1 MICYK
6 FSNKIIA
13 TTREIKNFISKK
25 YFIDQKKI
33 NIIPNVVNVDKFR
46 KKTNIKKIPNRV
58 INISRLESQKNL
70 FELIDICKLSE
81 IDLDIIGSGIQL
93 NQLKNYSKKI
103 GVKVNFLGQ
112 IENNKIP
119 NLLSKYI
126 FYITSSKIEG
136 SPKTILEAMSSELP
150 IIGLKAEGVNSL
162 IKNGKTGYLFSDK
175 KIN

>member
-70 FELIDICKLSE
+70 FR
-81 IDLDIIGSGIQL
+81 
-93 NQLKNYSKKI
+93 
-103 GVKVNFLGQ
+103 
-112 IENNKIP
+112 
-119 NLLSKYI
+119 
-126 FYITSSKIEG
+126 
-136 SPKTILEAMSSELP
+136 
-150 IIGLKAEGVNSL
+150 
-162 IKNGKTGYLFSDK
+162 
-175 KIN
+175 IN